1 MSQARSLPNKA
12 EKNLAILQQKQ
23 LEVEFNVDVYFPNED
38 CYRTLGEISPVV
50 STLARQQFDDY
61 VKRVRV
67 FVHPQLLNELRHQ
80 SDLTPTLEETIR
92 RMD

>member
-1 MSQARSLPNKA
+1 
-12 EKNLAILQQKQ
+12 
-23 LEVEFNVDVYFPNED
+23 LEVEFNVDVYFPNEG

-50 STLARQQFDDY
+50 STLAREQFDDY

-67 FVHPQLLNELRHQ
+67 YIHPQLLDELPRLG
-80 SDLTPTLEETIR
+80 DLAPLLEETIR